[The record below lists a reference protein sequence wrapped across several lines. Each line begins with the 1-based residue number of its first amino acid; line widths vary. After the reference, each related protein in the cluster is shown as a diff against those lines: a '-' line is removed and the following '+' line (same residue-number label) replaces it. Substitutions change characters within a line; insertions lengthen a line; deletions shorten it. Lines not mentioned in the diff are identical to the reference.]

1 MSIRLWNS
9 MVAALRSEILPWPA
23 ARSTLQSPNAPMPHR
38 ILYIEDEAH
47 LARIV
52 TESLERKGFEVLHR
66 KDGTRLHENL
76 QSFQPDACVLDV
88 MLPHIDGFTLGGAIR
103 NLYPD
108 LPII

>member
-1 MSIRLWNS
+1 MRAK
-9 MVAALRSEILPWPA
+9 AALSSSSFQNER
-23 ARSTLQSPNAPMPHR
+23 MVPHR

-66 KDGTRLHENL
+66 KDGTRLHESL

-108 LPII
+108 LPIIFLSAKTQTADVLEG